1 MARRVP
7 RMAVF
12 PRYTMG
18 ELQMTPI
25 RIGRGT
31 LFLVG
36 MLLAGCASQRN
47 ETETISYSRET
58 ARLVSHATSDL
69 IRSEDD
75 IRVRFVS
82 PVVSGNRVGQSPENA
97 VFTFVPRIDG
107 AARWADRRTL
117 LFQPEA
123 PLPFRQHYRGA
134 LDLAALFPER
144 KNLQPLEFAFEVAGR
159 EIVSLNA
166 DFELIEKED
175 PRLVVY
181 KGRVM
186 FSEKTPL
193 EQVRQAA
200 RLSLSLSR
208 ERPSLAWKVDVE
220 GKAFSFVSEPIERRD
235 RIRSLVF
242 TLNKDALAISRD
254 FRERRILAA
263 ITEMNIVKVKGHGEG
278 RQPGLTVE
286 LSDDLDPRQDIRGL
300 LAVDPLMDIRIR
312 TLGRKIHV
320 SGEFEHGRYYTLTA
334 FPGIRSRWGVATAS
348 ERTETVQIPDLKPQ
362 VRFSEDG
369 MILPTANRQRVR
381 FRTVNVSRVKLR
393 VQQVFDSNLGQFL
406 QSQSLKSAGDRR
418 RDFHSWQ
425 VDRVGVG
432 LVDTVLEIGQVRNR
446 WLQHELDLNALLDPS
461 EKGPLLLSLSFK
473 HIDMLYGAPGE
484 AEEARKQ
491 WRWNRRLRGYGS
503 HPFSPGYVRTRGR
516 AFKPVIVS
524 DIGLTYKKA
533 HRRHIVYARDI
544 NDAAPMPGVAVTL
557 RTFQNQ
563 VAGRGLTDRNGTA
576 TFPGGE
582 RDIFYVEAEKD
593 GRKSVIK
600 CNEMAW
606 NLSTFD
612 TGGASAPPDGVRAF
626 IYAERG
632 VYRPGDEIHLSLI
645 ARNSEETFPENHP
658 VTLKLYNPRNQLV
671 LERTA
676 RTGKDGFYVFS
687 FKTEPDDP
695 TGNWRA
701 RLEVGSRTFDHTVK
715 VETVAP
721 YRLKVRI
728 EPEKKELT
736 PEDDELR
743 LELVSTYLFGNPAAG
758 LDAEV
763 AVEFRHRAR
772 QFADYAGFSFTN
784 EAARYTPIRTSIFK
798 DKLDLEGRAQVRWP
812 LPAPG
817 RAPSAIRV
825 RIDATVLE
833 KGGRPNR
840 SSETL
845 AFDPYDRYVGV
856 RKPQFDYGYARL
868 GSALEIPVLLV
879 TAQGQAAAGLPLEY
893 RIYRSTVHWWWEYES
908 RDQFRLRF
916 KTDQYT
922 ERIESGSLFS
932 QSAPV
937 PLVFTPQQRGEYL
950 IEVQDAGG
958 HTAAFF
964 MRAYPWGESQAD
976 PKSAGMLA
984 LKTDRKSYAPG
995 DSALV
1000 TFPAPR
1006 KGAILVSVEQDSRI
1020 LQTRWYEP
1028 DGHPDEFQVPV
1039 SITREMAPT
1048 AYVGVS
1054 VLQPYSQTL
1063 NDRPIRLYGVVP
1075 LNVSDPHTRQEI
1087 SIRMPG
1093 ELRPESPFQI
1103 QVETG
1108 DGQPAQFTLAVVDE
1122 GLLALTRFS
1131 TPDAWQSFY
1140 RKRRLGVVTHDVY
1153 SHVIGANKGDVFRT
1167 FSVGGGYAEAYRASH
1182 LDPEGR
1188 KRFKA
1193 VSLFKGPIETDAQG
1207 RATIDFDMPDYV
1219 GSVRVMAV
1227 SASRARYGRAETSVP
1242 VKTDLMVMPTLP
1254 RVLGPGDRIIVPVT
1268 VFAMVDNIGPTIVS
1282 IRTEGPVSVVGPAR
1296 QELEFEKTGE
1306 RDLSFTL
1313 QAAAVGQARVVV
1325 TAEASDI
1332 AADHETDLKV
1342 RPSSARI
1349 YAAQEQDIRPGERV
1363 RFTVPDK
1370 GLPGTNRAR
1379 VAVRRRPDLG
1389 MTHRLLGLVRYPYGC
1404 IEQTVSA
1411 AFPQLY
1417 LGTFLEGV
1425 KYAGDATGDI
1435 DVYINSAIRKL
1446 RKFKLVS
1453 GGFTYWPG
1461 GSSVSPWGSLYT
1473 GHFMIEAGKLGY
1485 HVPEN
1490 LMANWLRYEKSRAL
1504 TTKDNLMERVYRV
1517 YLLALAGEYQIGP
1530 MNLLKET
1537 GIKDMNDTQKWMLA
1551 AAYHLAG
1558 VERTAAQILIPAG
1571 KRVKRYNES
1580 GGTYGSGLRD
1590 LSIILNTLVLF
1601 ERWSEADEIAKEL
1614 GAALAS
1620 QNWYSTHTT
1629 GFMLLA
1635 LGKYLRSL
1643 DNEDGGPSVLAGTI
1657 SLPDGRA
1664 VRFETNR
1671 SAHHVEIE
1679 EGFGKE
1685 VEVFLDSTSTIKR
1698 AFATLDWDGVPLT
1711 DDVGDTSGKLKLEV
1725 AWLNDEGMPVDPSEL
1740 SQGEVFWGHFRVRN
1754 LTVARNVE
1762 EVALVQV
1769 LPAGWEIDNPR
1780 LSDRTAPKWT
1790 KRLNLNREEYM
1801 DARDDRVMWFFDFV
1815 NRRHLDFVVRL
1826 NAVTA
1831 GSFRLPATVAEAM
1844 YNRAYRSTAAGRRVV
1859 VKQR

>member
-1 MARRVP
+1 
-7 RMAVF
+7 
-12 PRYTMG
+12 
-18 ELQMTPI
+18 MTHKWI
-25 RIGRGT
+25 DSGM
-31 LFLVG
+31 LFLAG
-36 MLLAGCASQRN
+36 LLIAGCASKRN
-47 ETETISYSRET
+47 ESGTISYSRET
-58 ARLVSHATSDL
+58 ARLVSHVTSDL

-75 IRVRFVS
+75 VRVRFVS
-82 PVVSGNRVGQSPENA
+82 PVVSGNRVGQSPEKT
-97 VFTFVPRIDG
+97 VFAFEPRIEG

-117 LFQPEA
+117 IFQPES
-123 PLPFRQHYRGA
+123 PLPFRQRYNGV
-134 LDLAALFPER
+134 LDLPALFPER
-144 KNLQPLEFAFEVAGR
+144 KNLQPLAFAFEIAGR

-166 DFELIEKED
+166 DFELIEEDD

-181 KGRVM
+181 KGRIS

-200 RLSLSLSR
+200 RVSLDR
-208 ERPSLAWKVDVE
+208 ERLSLAWKADVE
-220 GKAFSFVSEPIERRD
+220 WKIFSFASDPVERRSNS
-235 RIRSLVF
+235 RELRF
-242 TLNKDALAISRD
+242 TLDKEALSISRD
-254 FRERRILAA
+254 YRETTVLAPV
-263 ITEMNIVKVKGHGEG
+263 TVMKIVKVEGHVEG

-286 LSDDLDPRQDIRGL
+286 LSDDPDPRQDIRGL
-300 LAVDPLMDIRIR
+300 IAVDPPMDIQVRAA
-312 TLGRKIHV
+312 GRKIHV
-320 SGEFEHGRYYTLTA
+320 SGEFQHGRHYTLTVH
-334 FPGIRSRWGVATAS
+334 PGIRSRWGVATGS
-348 ERTETVQIPDLKPQ
+348 EHTETVQIPDLKPE

-369 MILPTANRQRVR
+369 MILPTANRRRVR

-406 QSQSLKSAGDRR
+406 QRQSLKSAGDRR
-418 RDFHSWQ
+418 RDFYSRE
-425 VDRVGVG
+425 VNRVGVG

-446 WLQHELDLNALLDPS
+446 WLQHELDLNALIDPS

-473 HIDMLYGAPGE
+473 HVDMLYGAPGE

-491 WRWNRRLRGYGS
+491 WRWNRRLWDYRS

-544 NDAAPMPGVAVTL
+544 NDAAPMAGVAVTL

-563 VAGRGLTDRNGTA
+563 VAGRGLTDRHGAA

-582 RDIFYVEAEKD
+582 RDVFYVEAEKD
-593 GRKSVIK
+593 GRKSIIK

-626 IYAERG
+626 VYSERG

-658 VTLKLYNPRNQLV
+658 VTLKLFNPGNQLV

-676 RTGKDGFYVFS
+676 RTGKDGFYVFN

-728 EPEKKELT
+728 EPEKKNLT
-736 PEDDELR
+736 PEDNELQ

-763 AVEFRHRAR
+763 AVEFRHADR
-772 QFADYAGFSFTN
+772 QFAGYPGFSFTN
-784 EAARYTPIRTSIFK
+784 ESARYKSIRTSIFK
-798 DKLDLEGRAQVRWP
+798 DKLDEGGRARVRWP

-840 SSETL
+840 SRETL

-868 GSALEIPVLLV
+868 GSALEIPVVMV
-879 TAQGQAAAGLPLEY
+879 TAQGEAVPGLPLEY
-893 RIYRSTVHWWWEYES
+893 RIYRSTGHWWWEYES

-922 ERIESGSLFS
+922 EQIESGSIFS
-932 QSAPV
+932 QSTPV
-937 PLVFTPQQRGEYL
+937 PLVFTPEQRGEYL
-950 IEVQDAGG
+950 IEVQEEGG

-964 MRAYPWGESQAD
+964 MRAYPWGQAQAD

-1006 KGAILVSVEQDSRI
+1006 RGAILVSVEQDSRV

-1028 DGHPDEFQVPV
+1028 DGHRGEFRVPV
-1039 SITREMAPT
+1039 SVTREMAPT
-1048 AYVGVS
+1048 AYVAVS
-1054 VLQPYSQTL
+1054 VLQPFSQTL

-1122 GLLALTRFS
+1122 GLLALTGFS
-1131 TPDAWQSFY
+1131 TPDAWKSFY

-1153 SHVIGANKGDVFRT
+1153 SHVIGANKGDVFKT
-1167 FSVGGGYAEAYRASH
+1167 FAVGGGFAYRASQ
-1182 LDPEGR
+1182 LEPERG

-1193 VSLFKGPIETDAQG
+1193 VSLFKGPIETDAMG
-1207 RATIDFDMPDYV
+1207 RATVDFDMPDYT

-1227 SASRARYGRAETSVP
+1227 SAATGRYGKAETSVP
-1242 VKTDLMVMPTLP
+1242 VKTDLIVMPTLP
-1254 RVLGPGDRIIVPVT
+1254 RVLGPGDRIVVPVT
-1268 VFAMVDNIGPTIVS
+1268 VFAMVDSIGPTVVS
-1282 IRTEGPVSVVGPAR
+1282 VQTEGPVSVVGPVR
-1296 QELEFEKTGE
+1296 RELDFAETGE

-1313 QAAAVGQARVVV
+1313 QAAAAVGQARVVV
-1325 TAEASDI
+1325 TAEASAV
-1332 AADHETDLKV
+1332 AADHVTDV
-1342 RPSSARI
+1342 RIRPSSPRI
-1349 YAAQEQDIRPGERV
+1349 FATEDEDVRPGETV
-1363 RFTVPDK
+1363 RFTVPDR

-1379 VAVRRRPDLG
+1379 VAVRRRPDMG

-1411 AFPQLY
+1411 AFPLLY
-1417 LGTFLEGV
+1417 LGTILDGV
-1425 KYAGDATGDI
+1425 TYAGDAAMDTDRL
-1435 DVYINSAIRKL
+1435 INSAIRKL
-1446 RKFKLVS
+1446 RRFKLVS

-1461 GSSVSPWGSLYT
+1461 GSTVSPWGSLYT
-1473 GHFMIEAGKLGY
+1473 GHFLIEARKLGY
-1485 HVPEN
+1485 HVPQV
-1490 LMANWLRYEKSRAL
+1490 LMASWLRYEKSRAL

-1517 YLLALAGEYQIGP
+1517 YLLALAGEFQIGP

-1537 GIKDMNDTQKWMLA
+1537 GINDMNDTQKWMLA

-1601 ERWSEADEIAKEL
+1601 ERWSEADEIAREL
-1614 GAALAS
+1614 GAALES
-1620 QNWYSTHTT
+1620 RRWHSTQTT

-1643 DNEDGGPSVLAGTI
+1643 DNEDGGRSVLAGTI
-1657 SLPDGRA
+1657 RLPDGRV
-1664 VRFETNR
+1664 VRFETDR
-1671 SAHHVEIE
+1671 PAHHVEIE
-1679 EGFGKE
+1679 DGFGEE
-1685 VEVFLDSTSTIKR
+1685 VEIFLDSTSTVKR
-1698 AFATLDWDGVPLT
+1698 AFATMDWDGVPLV

-1725 AWLNDEGMPVDPSEL
+1725 AWRNDEGLPVDPAEL
-1740 SQGEVFWGHFRVRN
+1740 SQGEAFWGHFRVRN
-1754 LTVARNVE
+1754 MTVARKIE

-1790 KRLNLNREEYM
+1790 KRLNLNREEYL
-1801 DARDDRVMWFFDFV
+1801 DVRDDRVMWFLDAER
-1815 NRRHLDFVVRL
+1815 RRHLDFVVRL

-1844 YNRAYRSTAAGRRVV
+1844 YDRSYRATAAGKRVV